1 MFEQVESTTKKV
13 EEPISLAPA
22 DLLRQEIDQ
31 VSYVY
36 NIIVDFFANYTF
48 QLIGAFIIF
57 ALGYMLAGKI
67 SKVVLNLCTKHK
79 LDITLSQF
87 LASTTKML
95 IVIMITVISLSKL
108 GISVTPFIAA
118 IVAVSLGAGLALQG
132 LLANYAACFNII
144 IIRPF
149 INTKK
154 SIIYEYAHIFKIPY
168 LNDTTPTWSNR
179 GKFRDQFL
187 KSYIKLY
194 ELNLNLL
201 S

>member
-67 SKVVLNLCTKHK
+67 SKV
-79 LDITLSQF
+79 F
-87 LASTTKML
+87 
-95 IVIMITVISLSKL
+95 
-108 GISVTPFIAA
+108 
-118 IVAVSLGAGLALQG
+118 
-132 LLANYAACFNII
+132 
-144 IIRPF
+144 
-149 INTKK
+149 
-154 SIIYEYAHIFKIPY
+154 
-168 LNDTTPTWSNR
+168 
-179 GKFRDQFL
+179 
-187 KSYIKLY
+187 
-194 ELNLNLL
+194 
-201 S
+201 